1 MSEKTGR
8 PPKGAQPRTG
18 KITIRI
24 SEEESKMIQNCAD
37 KMNATRTDAI
47 IAGIELLQKEL
58 DK

>member
-1 MSEKTGR
+1 
-8 PPKGAQPRTG
+8 
-18 KITIRI
+18 
-24 SEEESKMIQNCAD
+24 MIQNCAD